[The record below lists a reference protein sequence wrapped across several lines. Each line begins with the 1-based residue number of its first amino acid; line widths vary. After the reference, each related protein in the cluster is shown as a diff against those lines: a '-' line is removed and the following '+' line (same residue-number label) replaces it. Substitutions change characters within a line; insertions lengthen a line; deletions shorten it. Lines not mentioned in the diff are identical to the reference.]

1 MLDRSRRVQLGWSA
15 VCFGLFLVLALAVTQ
30 EWTWLVDL
38 DANGRSARDWAIDDA
53 DLRRPLRGIEV
64 AFSALYLGCY
74 SVALA
79 AMLWLRN
86 HRRAG
91 AYVVLVMAASY
102 VAFRLA
108 KLVVGRDRP
117 DWQVDVARHGS
128 NAYPSGHTTMI
139 SAFAV
144 VMIVL
149 GDAGA
154 DGRHR
159 WPSAC
164 WPGSWVVAAIDRV
177 CRPPLPQRV
186 DGAVFLGVGL
196 GLLGLALYSPL
207 PRSHAERVDPLPDT
221 LPSGRKVAVVLNPI
235 KVEDVGQFQAIVD
248 AMSAEA
254 GWSAPTWHL
263 TTVEDSGTGQ
273 AERASVEGAN
283 LVIVCGGDGTVREVC
298 AELAGTGIPVGI
310 VPAGTGN
317 LLARNLGIPLYI
329 RAAID
334 IALTGQDR
342 AIDMVAVSGDGID
355 DSHFL
360 VMAGMG
366 FDAAIMEGVNE
377 EIKKKVGWLAYVLS
391 ALKSL
396 MFPATRVEI
405 SVDGGEPTTH
415 RARTI
420 VVGNVGYLQAGMPLL
435 PDATI
440 DDGQLDV
447 VLLYPRRFLSWVP
460 LAFRVLTKRT
470 RTDATI
476 NRMTGQR
483 VTISAVHDVPRQL
496 DGDRSAPVASCGWS
510 ASTAACWCGCPA
522 SGETAPHDL
531 PTRTPGRLAPC
542 RRVPRPDTAC
552 CPARRRRRVPV
563 PRRAHP
569 AGGEGTATSYLTAAM
584 VVLGPTLRYVDEW
597 YADDS
602 AVLEFEAEVGGLTVH
617 GVDMLRWGPDGRIT
631 SFTVMIRPFKAL
643 QVLMDAMLIEL
654 TRHME

>member
-15 VCFGLFLVLALAVTQ
+15 VCFGLFLVLALGVVQ

-38 DANGRSARDWAIDDA
+38 DAEGRSARDWAIDDA
-53 DLRRPLRGIEV
+53 DLRRPLRGVEV

-79 AMLWLRN
+79 ALLWSRN

-108 KLVVGRDRP
+108 KLAVGSDRP
-117 DWQVDVARHGS
+117 DWQVDVARHSS
-128 NAYPSGHTTMI
+128 NAYPSGHATMI
-139 SAFAV
+139 AAFAV
-144 VMIVL
+144 VVIVL
-149 GDAGA
+149 AVMLVRRATIRRLLGLLAVALVVLVSLDRVLL
-154 DGRHR
+154 GRHY
-159 WPSAC
+159 PVD
-164 WPGSWVVAAIDRV
+164 VV
-177 CRPPLPQRV
+177 
-186 DGAVFLGVGL
+186 GGVFLGVGL

-263 TTVEDSGTGQ
+263 TTIEDSGTGQ

-405 SVDGGEPTTH
+405 SVDGGEPTSH

-483 VTISAVHDVPRQL
+483 VTICAAHDVPRQL
-496 DGDRSAPVASCGWS
+496 DGDSIG
-510 ASTAACWCGCPA
+510 
-522 SGETAPHDL
+522 
-531 PTRTPGRLAPC
+531 PGRELRMEC
-542 RRVPRPDTAC
+542 IHGRLLVRVPR
-552 CPARRRRRVPV
+552 
-563 PRRAHP
+563 
-569 AGGEGTATSYLTAAM
+569 
-584 VVLGPTLRYVDEW
+584 
-597 YADDS
+597 
-602 AVLEFEAEVGGLTVH
+602 
-617 GVDMLRWGPDGRIT
+617 
-631 SFTVMIRPFKAL
+631 
-643 QVLMDAMLIEL
+643 
-654 TRHME
+654 